1 MMDTLTM
8 IASKTFHLIDG
19 SFAEVFVSVLPHRVQ
34 FVSDVWRADLF
45 EAILNQSIGGAV
57 TQDGTGQV
65 AQLVE
70 LFDEGRPV
78 VSAHCDVQ
86 YG

>member
-1 MMDTLTM
+1 MT
-8 IASKTFHLIDG
+8 ASKTIHLIDD
-19 SFAEVFVSVLPHRVQ
+19 SFREVLVRMLPHRVQ
-34 FVSDVWRADLF
+34 FVGDVRRANLF
-45 EAILNQSIGGAV
+45 EAILNQSIGSAV

-65 AQLVE
+65 PELVE